1 MTFYIVKQI
10 ARHYTKSI
18 LGSLCVYKL
27 SRKPIFIFANRRGGS
42 TLLMRMIYSQ
52 PGVDY
57 IGEPMDFYNYHPHR
71 QRFPRLYHNRLIT
84 LEPDEERLFFDY
96 WRSLLEGRFRLRNQW
111 NPFDP
116 DFSFIVNR
124 LVVKELYAKALM
136 SWFVENFDLDIIY
149 LTRHPVAVARSTQK
163 LRWGSKEASFLEN
176 GRFCQEYLSPNQLN
190 YCRGILATGTSL
202 ERYVLEWCLE
212 NLPALHPRGKRQWL
226 TLTYEELVARPR
238 EISQLIC
245 SRFDLPAPGRMS
257 QRALQP
263 TRTAWGNSKKLI
275 NHLGPGQR
283 GGQWVAEVGEEE
295 IKRVQHM
302 LDIFGIVVYSA
313 NDPHPAAELCH
324 FGPLSAATTTR
335 KKKSLTSE
343 NFSLQGGRAR
353 VPNRWA

>member
-1 MTFYIVKQI
+1 
-10 ARHYTKSI
+10 
-18 LGSLCVYKL
+18 
-27 SRKPIFIFANRRGGS
+27 
-42 TLLMRMIYSQ
+42 MRMIYSQ

-71 QRFPRLYHNRLIT
+71 QRLPRLYHNRLIT

-163 LRWGSKEASFLEN
+163 LRWGSKEASF
-176 GRFCQEYLSPNQLN
+176 
-190 YCRGILATGTSL
+190 
-202 ERYVLEWCLE
+202 LE